1 MLKRFGLD
9 GFILSLFGA
18 IFLAWLYPAFG
29 ARDGLF
35 SLSTAANVGVSLIFF
50 FYGLRLNWEKIC
62 SGLANVKTHLVVM
75 ASTFLLFPLLILATM
90 SVCGT
95 LPTRADVAALEAKAS
110 GPGNGFDKLT
120 AFGEPAETGEVAA
133 LSELGK
139 TGEVA
144 AFGEPAE
151 ISEVAA
157 LGEPGKTDEVAALGE
172 LGKTGEV
179 AALGELAETG
189 EVAALGELGKT
200 GEVAALGENRELGEP
215 ASTLQNADRRVVST
229 GIWLGIFFLAALPST
244 VSSSVVMT
252 NIARGNVPA
261 AIFDASFSTLLGVF
275 ITPLWMRIFV
285 DAETGGRGFGVVLL
299 SLTAQ
304 AILPIVLGVL
314 ANRRWGEFSRR
325 NEKRLRKFDQAT
337 IVLIVYTS
345 FCNSFA
351 EKMFDG
357 LSGVALVGLSVGMV
371 ALFFVVFGLVY
382 LLCRA
387 LRFNRE
393 DAIATLFCGSKK
405 SLVHGVATSRVIL
418 SAPNMAGILILPTMI
433 YHALQLIIVSVI
445 AQRFARIA
453 EREEAERAQNG
464 ANV

>member
-18 IFLAWLYPAFG
+18 IFLAWLYPDFG
-29 ARDGLF
+29 AHDGVF

-50 FYGLRLNWEKIC
+50 FYGLRLNWEKIR

-95 LPTRADVAALEAKAS
+95 FPTRADVAALEAKAS
-110 GPGNGFDKLT
+110 GPGGGFAAIAEVGENSEVGEKGNVGESAQSSQNSENAEAT
-120 AFGEPAETGEVAA
+120 SVAEIGEPTQNVQNSESGGVDEAMRNAQNSENGE
-133 LSELGK
+133 S
-139 TGEVA
+139 GE
-144 AFGEPAE
+144 
-151 ISEVAA
+151 
-157 LGEPGKTDEVAALGE
+157 TDEP
-172 LGKTGEV
+172 T
-179 AALGELAETG
+179 
-189 EVAALGELGKT
+189 
-200 GEVAALGENRELGEP
+200 
-215 ASTLQNADRRVVST
+215 STAKNADRRVVST

-304 AILPIVLGVL
+304 AILPIILGVL

-325 NEKRLRKFDQAT
+325 NEKRLRKFDQGT

-357 LSGVALVGLSVGMV
+357 LSGGTLLGLSLGMV
-371 ALFFVVFGLVY
+371 ALFFVVFGIVY
-382 LLCRA
+382 VVCRA
-387 LRFNRE
+387 LRFSRE
-393 DAIATLFCGSKK
+393 DAVATLFCGSKK

-445 AQRFARIA
+445 AQRFAKIA
-453 EREEAERAQNG
+453 EREEAERARNG
-464 ANV
+464 ANA

>member
-18 IFLAWLYPAFG
+18 IFLAWLYPDFG
-29 ARDGLF
+29 ARDGVF

-50 FYGLRLNWEKIC
+50 FYGLRLNWEKIR

-95 LPTRADVAALEAKAS
+95 FPTRADVAALEAKAS
-110 GPGNGFDKLT
+110 GPGGGFAAIAEVGGTGEAGEVRENEEVGESTQNAQNSENGANEEVGGSTQNAQNSESEASGGTDEPAQNSQNSENGASEGT
-120 AFGEPAETGEVAA
+120 GEPT
-133 LSELGK
+133 
-139 TGEVA
+139 
-144 AFGEPAE
+144 
-151 ISEVAA
+151 
-157 LGEPGKTDEVAALGE
+157 
-172 LGKTGEV
+172 
-179 AALGELAETG
+179 
-189 EVAALGELGKT
+189 
-200 GEVAALGENRELGEP
+200 
-215 ASTLQNADRRVVST
+215 STARNADRRVVST

-304 AILPIVLGVL
+304 AILPIILGVL
-314 ANRRWGEFSRR
+314 ANRRWGEFSRQ
-325 NEKRLRKFDQAT
+325 NEKRLRKFDQGT

-357 LSGVALVGLSVGMV
+357 LSGGTLLGLSVGMV
-371 ALFFVVFGLVY
+371 ALFFVVFGIVY
-382 LLCRA
+382 VVCRA
-387 LRFNRE
+387 LRFSRE
-393 DAIATLFCGSKK
+393 DAVATLFCGSKK

-445 AQRFARIA
+445 AQRFAKIA
-453 EREEAERAQNG
+453 EREEAERARNG
-464 ANV
+464 ANA

>member
-18 IFLAWLYPAFG
+18 IFLAWLYPDFG
-29 ARDGLF
+29 ARDGVF

-50 FYGLRLNWEKIC
+50 FYGLRLNWEKIR

-95 LPTRADVAALEAKAS
+95 FPTRADVAALEAKAS
-110 GPGNGFDKLT
+110 GSGGGF
-120 AFGEPAETGEVAA
+120 AAIAEV
-133 LSELGK
+133 GK
-139 TGEVA
+139 TGEVGESEEI
-144 AFGEPAE
+144 GEPAQNVQN
-151 ISEVAA
+151 SENGAS
-157 LGEPGKTDEVAALGE
+157 G
-172 LGKTGEV
+172 
-179 AALGELAETG
+179 ETG
-189 EVAALGELGKT
+189 EPAQNVQNSENGASGET
-200 GEVAALGENRELGEP
+200 GEP
-215 ASTLQNADRRVVST
+215 AQNVKNSENGASGETDEPTSTLQNADRRVVST

-299 SLTAQ
+299 ALTAQ
-304 AILPIVLGVL
+304 AILPIILGVL

-325 NEKRLRKFDQAT
+325 NEKRLRKFDQGT

-357 LSGVALVGLSVGMV
+357 LSGGTLLGLSLGMV
-371 ALFFVVFGLVY
+371 ALFFVVFGIVY
-382 LLCRA
+382 VVCRA
-387 LRFNRE
+387 LRFSRE
-393 DAIATLFCGSKK
+393 DAVATLFCGSKK

-433 YHALQLIIVSVI
+433 YHALQLIIVSII
-445 AQRFARIA
+445 AQRFAKIA
-453 EREEAERAQNG
+453 EREEAERARNG
-464 ANV
+464 ASV

>member
-18 IFLAWLYPAFG
+18 IFLAWLYPDFG
-29 ARDGLF
+29 ARDGVF

-50 FYGLRLNWEKIC
+50 FYGLRLNWEKIR

-95 LPTRADVAALEAKAS
+95 FPTRADVAALEAKAS
-110 GPGNGFDKLT
+110 GPGGGF
-120 AFGEPAETGEVAA
+120 AAIAEV
-133 LSELGK
+133 GK
-139 TGEVA
+139 TGEVGESEEI
-144 AFGEPAE
+144 GEPAQNGRN
-151 ISEVAA
+151 SENGAS
-157 LGEPGKTDEVAALGE
+157 G
-172 LGKTGEV
+172 
-179 AALGELAETG
+179 ETG
-189 EVAALGELGKT
+189 EPT
-200 GEVAALGENRELGEP
+200 
-215 ASTLQNADRRVVST
+215 STLQNADRRVVST

-304 AILPIVLGVL
+304 AILPIILGVL

-325 NEKRLRKFDQAT
+325 NEKRLRKFDQGT

-357 LSGVALVGLSVGMV
+357 LSGGTLVGLSVGMI
-371 ALFFVVFGLVY
+371 ALFFVVFGIVY
-382 LLCRA
+382 VVCRA
-387 LRFNRE
+387 LRFSRE
-393 DAIATLFCGSKK
+393 DAVATLFCGSKK

-445 AQRFARIA
+445 AQRFAKIA
-453 EREEAERAQNG
+453 EREEAERARNG
-464 ANV
+464 ADV

>member
-18 IFLAWLYPAFG
+18 IFLAWLYPDFG
-29 ARDGLF
+29 ARDGVF

-50 FYGLRLNWEKIC
+50 FYGLRLNWEKIR

-95 LPTRADVAALEAKAS
+95 FPTRADVAALEAKAS
-110 GPGNGFDKLT
+110 DPGGGFAAITEVGEPGETGEREETGEPTQNVQNSENGTSGETGESAQNGQNGENGANKEV
-120 AFGEPAETGEVAA
+120 GEPAQNDQNGENEA
-133 LSELGK
+133 SG
-139 TGEVA
+139 G
-144 AFGEPAE
+144 
-151 ISEVAA
+151 
-157 LGEPGKTDEVAALGE
+157 TDEP
-172 LGKTGEV
+172 T
-179 AALGELAETG
+179 
-189 EVAALGELGKT
+189 
-200 GEVAALGENRELGEP
+200 
-215 ASTLQNADRRVVST
+215 STLQNADRRVVST

-304 AILPIVLGVL
+304 AILPIILGVL

-357 LSGVALVGLSVGMV
+357 LSGGTLLGLSVGMV
-371 ALFFVVFGLVY
+371 ALFFVVFGIVY
-382 LLCRA
+382 VVCRA
-387 LRFNRE
+387 LRFSRE
-393 DAIATLFCGSKK
+393 DAVATLFCGSKK

-445 AQRFARIA
+445 AQRFAKIA
-453 EREEAERAQNG
+453 EREEAERARNG
-464 ANV
+464 ANA

>member
-18 IFLAWLYPAFG
+18 IFLAWLYPDFG
-29 ARDGLF
+29 ARDGVF

-50 FYGLRLNWEKIC
+50 FYGLRLNWEKIR

-95 LPTRADVAALEAKAS
+95 FPTRADVAALEAKAS
-110 GPGNGFDKLT
+110 GPGGGFAAIAEVGEPGET
-120 AFGEPAETGEVAA
+120 GEREETGEPAQNSQN
-133 LSELGK
+133 SENGAS
-139 TGEVA
+139 G
-144 AFGEPAE
+144 G
-151 ISEVAA
+151 
-157 LGEPGKTDEVAALGE
+157 TDEP
-172 LGKTGEV
+172 T
-179 AALGELAETG
+179 
-189 EVAALGELGKT
+189 
-200 GEVAALGENRELGEP
+200 
-215 ASTLQNADRRVVST
+215 STARNADRRVVST

-304 AILPIVLGVL
+304 AILPIILGVL

-325 NEKRLRKFDQAT
+325 NEKRLRKFDQGT

-357 LSGVALVGLSVGMV
+357 LSGGTLLGLSVGMV
-371 ALFFVVFGLVY
+371 ALFFVVFGIVY
-382 LLCRA
+382 VVCRA
-387 LRFNRE
+387 LRFSRE
-393 DAIATLFCGSKK
+393 DAVATLFCGSKK

-445 AQRFARIA
+445 AQRFAKIA
-453 EREEAERAQNG
+453 EREEAERARNG
-464 ANV
+464 ANA

>member
-18 IFLAWLYPAFG
+18 IFLAWLYPDFG
-29 ARDGLF
+29 ARDGVF

-50 FYGLRLNWEKIC
+50 FYGLRLNWEKIR

-95 LPTRADVAALEAKAS
+95 FPTRADVAALEAKAS
-110 GPGNGFDKLT
+110 GPGGGF
-120 AFGEPAETGEVAA
+120 AAIAEVGEIGNVGEPAQNGQN
-133 LSELGK
+133 SENGAS
-139 TGEVA
+139 G
-144 AFGEPAE
+144 G
-151 ISEVAA
+151 
-157 LGEPGKTDEVAALGE
+157 TDEP
-172 LGKTGEV
+172 T
-179 AALGELAETG
+179 
-189 EVAALGELGKT
+189 
-200 GEVAALGENRELGEP
+200 
-215 ASTLQNADRRVVST
+215 STLKNADRRVVST

-304 AILPIVLGVL
+304 AILPIILGVL

-325 NEKRLRKFDQAT
+325 NEKRLRKFDQGT

-345 FCNSFA
+345 FCNSFE

-357 LSGVALVGLSVGMV
+357 LSGGTLVGLSVGMI
-371 ALFFVVFGLVY
+371 ALFFVVFGIVY
-382 LLCRA
+382 VVCRA
-387 LRFNRE
+387 LRFSRE
-393 DAIATLFCGSKK
+393 DAVATLFCGSKK

-445 AQRFARIA
+445 AQRFAKIA
-453 EREEAERAQNG
+453 EREEAERAN
-464 ANV
+464 AETNA

>member
-18 IFLAWLYPAFG
+18 IFLAWLYPDFG
-29 ARDGLF
+29 ARDGVF

-50 FYGLRLNWEKIC
+50 FYGLRLNWEKIR

-95 LPTRADVAALEAKAS
+95 FPTRADVAALEAKAS
-110 GPGNGFDKLT
+110 GPGGGFAAIAEVGESAQNGQNSENGASGGID
-120 AFGEPAETGEVAA
+120 EPT
-133 LSELGK
+133 
-139 TGEVA
+139 
-144 AFGEPAE
+144 
-151 ISEVAA
+151 
-157 LGEPGKTDEVAALGE
+157 
-172 LGKTGEV
+172 
-179 AALGELAETG
+179 
-189 EVAALGELGKT
+189 
-200 GEVAALGENRELGEP
+200 
-215 ASTLQNADRRVVST
+215 STLQNADRRVVST

-325 NEKRLRKFDQAT
+325 NEKMLRKFDQAT

-357 LSGVALVGLSVGMV
+357 LSGGTLLGLSVGMI
-371 ALFFVVFGLVY
+371 ALFFVVFGIVY
-382 LLCRA
+382 VVCRA
-387 LRFNRE
+387 LRFSRE
-393 DAIATLFCGSKK
+393 DAVATLFCGSKK

-445 AQRFARIA
+445 AQRFAKIA
-453 EREEAERAQNG
+453 EREEAERAN
-464 ANV
+464 AEMNA

>member
-18 IFLAWLYPAFG
+18 IFLAWLYPDFG
-29 ARDGLF
+29 ARDGVF

-50 FYGLRLNWEKIC
+50 FYGLRLNWEKIR

-95 LPTRADVAALEAKAS
+95 FPTRADVAALEAKAS
-110 GPGNGFDKLT
+110 GPGGGF
-120 AFGEPAETGEVAA
+120 AAIAEVGETGEVGEVGE
-133 LSELGK
+133 SGE
-139 TGEVA
+139 TGESA
-144 AFGEPAE
+144 QNGQNGENGA
-151 ISEVAA
+151 S
-157 LGEPGKTDEVAALGE
+157 GE
-172 LGKTGEV
+172 TGES
-179 AALGELAETG
+179 ARNGQNSENEASGETGELAQNGQNSENG
-189 EVAALGELGKT
+189 AS
-200 GEVAALGENRELGEP
+200 GENDEP
-215 ASTLQNADRRVVST
+215 TSTLQNADRRVVST

-299 SLTAQ
+299 ALTAQ
-304 AILPIVLGVL
+304 AILPIILGVL

-325 NEKRLRKFDQAT
+325 NEKRLRKFDQGT

-357 LSGVALVGLSVGMV
+357 LSGGTLLGLSLGMV
-371 ALFFVVFGLVY
+371 ALFFVVFGIVY
-382 LLCRA
+382 VVCRA
-387 LRFNRE
+387 LRFSRE
-393 DAIATLFCGSKK
+393 DAVATLFCGSKK

-445 AQRFARIA
+445 AQRFAKIA
-453 EREEAERAQNG
+453 EREEAERARNG
-464 ANV
+464 ADA

>member
-18 IFLAWLYPAFG
+18 IFLAWLYPDFG
-29 ARDGLF
+29 ARDGVL

-50 FYGLRLNWEKIC
+50 FYGLRLNWEKIR
-62 SGLANVKTHLVVM
+62 SGLANVKTHLVVT

-95 LPTRADVAALEAKAS
+95 FPTRADVAALEAKAS
-110 GPGNGFDKLT
+110 GPGGGFAAIAEVGGNREDVANGGLAQVDEGGESAGEGEKGE
-120 AFGEPAETGEVAA
+120 FGETAKIGEN
-133 LSELGK
+133 SEG
-139 TGEVA
+139 
-144 AFGEPAE
+144 GEP
-151 ISEVAA
+151 
-157 LGEPGKTDEVAALGE
+157 T
-172 LGKTGEV
+172 
-179 AALGELAETG
+179 
-189 EVAALGELGKT
+189 
-200 GEVAALGENRELGEP
+200 
-215 ASTLQNADRRVVST
+215 STLKNADRRVVST

-304 AILPIVLGVL
+304 AILPIILGVL

-325 NEKRLRKFDQAT
+325 NEKRLRKFDQGT

-357 LSGVALVGLSVGMV
+357 LSGGTLFALSVGMV
-371 ALFFVVFGLVY
+371 ALFFVVFGIVY
-382 LLCRA
+382 VVCRA
-387 LRFNRE
+387 LRFSRE
-393 DAIATLFCGSKK
+393 DAVATLFCGSKK

-445 AQRFARIA
+445 AQRFAKIA
-453 EREEAERAQNG
+453 EREEAERARNG
-464 ANV
+464 ANA

>member
-18 IFLAWLYPAFG
+18 IFLAWLYPDFG
-29 ARDGLF
+29 ARDGVF

-50 FYGLRLNWEKIC
+50 FYGLRLNWEKIR

-95 LPTRADVAALEAKAS
+95 FPTRADVAALEAKAS
-110 GPGNGFDKLT
+110 GSGGGF
-120 AFGEPAETGEVAA
+120 AAIAEV
-133 LSELGK
+133 GK
-139 TGEVA
+139 TGEVGESEEIGESA
-144 AFGEPAE
+144 QNVQNSENGASGETGESAQNVQNSENGASGETGEPAQNVQN
-151 ISEVAA
+151 SENGAS
-157 LGEPGKTDEVAALGE
+157 GET
-172 LGKTGEV
+172 
-179 AALGELAETG
+179 
-189 EVAALGELGKT
+189 
-200 GEVAALGENRELGEP
+200 GEP

-299 SLTAQ
+299 ALTAQ
-304 AILPIVLGVL
+304 AILPIILGVL

-325 NEKRLRKFDQAT
+325 NEKRLRKFDQGT

-357 LSGVALVGLSVGMV
+357 LSGGTLLGLSLGMV
-371 ALFFVVFGLVY
+371 ALFFVVFGIVY
-382 LLCRA
+382 VVCRA
-387 LRFNRE
+387 LRFSRE
-393 DAIATLFCGSKK
+393 DAVATLFCGSKK

-445 AQRFARIA
+445 AQRYAKIA
-453 EREEAERAQNG
+453 EREEAERARNG
-464 ANV
+464 ANA

>member
-1 MLKRFGLD
+1 MMKMLKRFGLD

-35 SLSTAANVGVSLIFF
+35 SLSTAANVGVSVIFF
-50 FYGLRLNWEKIC
+50 FYGLRLNWEKIR

-110 GPGNGFDKLT
+110 GPGNGFDKLAATSET
-120 AFGEPAETGEVAA
+120 AEN
-133 LSELGK
+133 
-139 TGEVA
+139 
-144 AFGEPAE
+144 
-151 ISEVAA
+151 
-157 LGEPGKTDEVAALGE
+157 GE
-172 LGKTGEV
+172 L
-179 AALGELAETG
+179 
-189 EVAALGELGKT
+189 
-200 GEVAALGENRELGEP
+200 AALGENGENSEGGERGES
-215 ASTLQNADRRVVST
+215 ASTLQSADRRVVST

-304 AILPIVLGVL
+304 AILPIILGVL

-357 LSGVALVGLSVGMV
+357 LSGGTLVGLSVGMV

-382 LLCRA
+382 VLCRA

-453 EREEAERAQNG
+453 EREDAERARNG
-464 ANV
+464 ADA

>member
-18 IFLAWLYPAFG
+18 IFLAWLYPDFG
-29 ARDGLF
+29 ARDGVF

-50 FYGLRLNWEKIC
+50 FYGLRLNWEKIR

-95 LPTRADVAALEAKAS
+95 FPTRADVAALEAKAS
-110 GPGNGFDKLT
+110 GPGGGFAAIAEVGENSEVGEKGSVGDPAQNDQNSENGVNKEV
-120 AFGEPAETGEVAA
+120 GEPAQNDQNGENEA
-133 LSELGK
+133 SGG
-139 TGEVA
+139 TD
-144 AFGEPAE
+144 EPA
-151 ISEVAA
+151 ATA
-157 LGEPGKTDEVAALGE
+157 
-172 LGKTGEV
+172 
-179 AALGELAETG
+179 
-189 EVAALGELGKT
+189 
-200 GEVAALGENRELGEP
+200 R
-215 ASTLQNADRRVVST
+215 NADRRVVST

-304 AILPIVLGVL
+304 AILPIILGVL

-325 NEKRLRKFDQAT
+325 NEKRLRKFDQGT

-357 LSGVALVGLSVGMV
+357 LSGGTLLGLSLGMV
-371 ALFFVVFGLVY
+371 ALFFVVFGIVY
-382 LLCRA
+382 VVCRA
-387 LRFNRE
+387 LRFSRE

-445 AQRFARIA
+445 AQRFAKIA
-453 EREEAERAQNG
+453 EREEAERARNG
-464 ANV
+464 ANA

>member
-18 IFLAWLYPAFG
+18 IFLAWLYPDFG
-29 ARDGLF
+29 ARDGVF

-50 FYGLRLNWEKIC
+50 FYGLRLNWEKIR

-95 LPTRADVAALEAKAS
+95 FPTRADVAALEAKAS
-110 GPGNGFDKLT
+110 GPGGGF
-120 AFGEPAETGEVAA
+120 AAIAEVGEPGETGESGNA
-133 LSELGK
+133 
-139 TGEVA
+139 GESA
-144 AFGEPAE
+144 QNGQNGENEA
-151 ISEVAA
+151 S
-157 LGEPGKTDEVAALGE
+157 GGTDEP
-172 LGKTGEV
+172 T
-179 AALGELAETG
+179 
-189 EVAALGELGKT
+189 
-200 GEVAALGENRELGEP
+200 
-215 ASTLQNADRRVVST
+215 STLQNADRRVVST

-304 AILPIVLGVL
+304 AILPIILGVL

-357 LSGVALVGLSVGMV
+357 LSGGTLLGLSVGMV
-371 ALFFVVFGLVY
+371 ALFFVVFGIVY
-382 LLCRA
+382 VVCRA
-387 LRFNRE
+387 LRFSRE
-393 DAIATLFCGSKK
+393 DAVATLFCGSKK

-445 AQRFARIA
+445 AQRFAKIA
-453 EREEAERAQNG
+453 EREEAERARNG

>member
-120 AFGEPAETGEVAA
+120 AFGEPAETGEDAAFGEPAETGEVAA

-157 LGEPGKTDEVAALGE
+157 LGEPGKTD
-172 LGKTGEV
+172 
-179 AALGELAETG
+179 

>member
-18 IFLAWLYPAFG
+18 IFLAWLYPDFG
-29 ARDGLF
+29 ARDGVF

-50 FYGLRLNWEKIC
+50 FYGLRLNWEKIR

-95 LPTRADVAALEAKAS
+95 FPTRADVAALEAKAS
-110 GPGNGFDKLT
+110 GPGGGF
-120 AFGEPAETGEVAA
+120 AAIAEVGELEGKGEITEIGEDSETGEDGG
-133 LSELGK
+133 S
-139 TGEVA
+139 
-144 AFGEPAE
+144 
-151 ISEVAA
+151 
-157 LGEPGKTDEVAALGE
+157 GE
-172 LGKTGEV
+172 LS
-179 AALGELAETG
+179 A
-189 EVAALGELGKT
+189 
-200 GEVAALGENRELGEP
+200 
-215 ASTLQNADRRVVST
+215 TLQNADRRVVST

-304 AILPIVLGVL
+304 AILPIILGVL

-325 NEKRLRKFDQAT
+325 NEKRLRKFDQGT

-357 LSGVALVGLSVGMV
+357 LSGGTLVGLSVGMI
-371 ALFFVVFGLVY
+371 ALFFVVFGIVY
-382 LLCRA
+382 VVCRA
-387 LRFNRE
+387 LRFSRE
-393 DAIATLFCGSKK
+393 DAVATLFCGSKK

-445 AQRFARIA
+445 AQRFAKIA
-453 EREEAERAQNG
+453 EREEAERAN
-464 ANV
+464 AETNA

>member
-18 IFLAWLYPAFG
+18 IFLAWLYPDFG
-29 ARDGLF
+29 ARDGVF

-50 FYGLRLNWEKIC
+50 FYGLRLNWEKIR

-95 LPTRADVAALEAKAS
+95 FPTRADVAALEAKAS
-110 GPGNGFDKLT
+110 GPGGGFG
-120 AFGEPAETGEVAA
+120 AIAEVGENR
-133 LSELGK
+133 K
-139 TGEVA
+139 TGEVESVDESA
-144 AFGEPAE
+144 QNSQNNQN
-151 ISEVAA
+151 SENRAS
-157 LGEPGKTDEVAALGE
+157 GGTGE
-172 LGKTGEV
+172 L
-179 AALGELAETG
+179 
-189 EVAALGELGKT
+189 
-200 GEVAALGENRELGEP
+200 

-275 ITPLWMRIFV
+275 VTPLWMRIFV

-304 AILPIVLGVL
+304 AILPIILGVL

-325 NEKRLRKFDQAT
+325 NEKRLRKFDQGT

-357 LSGVALVGLSVGMV
+357 LSGGTLFALSVGMV
-371 ALFFVVFGLVY
+371 ALFFVVFGIVY
-382 LLCRA
+382 VVCRA
-387 LRFNRE
+387 LRFSRE
-393 DAIATLFCGSKK
+393 DAVATLFCGSKK

-445 AQRFARIA
+445 AQRFAKIA

-464 ANV
+464 ASV

>member
-18 IFLAWLYPAFG
+18 IFLAWLYPDFG
-29 ARDGLF
+29 ARDGVF

-50 FYGLRLNWEKIC
+50 FYGLRLNWEKIR

-95 LPTRADVAALEAKAS
+95 FPTRADVAALEAKAS
-110 GPGNGFDKLT
+110 GPGGGF
-120 AFGEPAETGEVAA
+120 AAIAEVGETGEVGE
-133 LSELGK
+133 SE
-139 TGEVA
+139 EI
-144 AFGEPAE
+144 GEPAQNVQNSENGASEE
-151 ISEVAA
+151 I
-157 LGEPGKTDEVAALGE
+157 GEPAQNGQNSENGASEEIGE
-172 LGKTGEV
+172 PAQNGQNNENEASEEIGEPAQNV
-179 AALGELAETG
+179 QNSENGASGET
-189 EVAALGELGKT
+189 
-200 GEVAALGENRELGEP
+200 GEP

-304 AILPIVLGVL
+304 AILPIILGVL

-357 LSGVALVGLSVGMV
+357 LSGGTLLGLSVGMV
-371 ALFFVVFGLVY
+371 ALFFVVFGIVY
-382 LLCRA
+382 VVCRA
-387 LRFNRE
+387 LRFSRE
-393 DAIATLFCGSKK
+393 DAVATLFCGSKK

-445 AQRFARIA
+445 AQRFAKIA
-453 EREEAERAQNG
+453 EREEAERARNG
-464 ANV
+464 ANA

>member
-50 FYGLRLNWEKIC
+50 FYGLRLNWEKIR
-62 SGLANVKTHLVVM
+62 SGLANVKTHLVVL

-90 SVCGT
+90 VVCGT
-95 LPTRADVAALEAKAS
+95 FPTRADVAALEAKAS
-110 GPGNGFDKLT
+110 G
-120 AFGEPAETGEVAA
+120 FGGAANVERVETAA
-133 LSELGK
+133 LD
-139 TGEVA
+139 
-144 AFGEPAE
+144 AE
-151 ISEVAA
+151 IGDVGVF
-157 LGEPGKTDEVAALGE
+157 LGGGEPGEVGKSAEIGE
-172 LGKTGEV
+172 PGEV
-179 AALGELAETG
+179 GKSAELAELTKVD
-189 EVAALGELGKT
+189 EDVKAT
-200 GEVAALGENRELGEP
+200 DEP
-215 ASTLQNADRRVVST
+215 PTTLKNADRRVVST

-285 DAETGGRGFGVVLL
+285 DAQTGGRGFGVVLL

-304 AILPIVLGVL
+304 AILPIILGVL

-345 FCNSFA
+345 FCHSFA

-357 LSGVALVGLSVGMV
+357 LSGGTLLGLSLGMV
-371 ALFFVVFGLVY
+371 ALFFVVFGIVCVV
-382 LLCRA
+382 CRT
-387 LRFNRE
+387 LRFSRE

-445 AQRFARIA
+445 ARRFAKIA
-453 EREEAERAQNG
+453 EREEAERA
-464 ANV
+464 NVGTNA